1 MDLFASGKAASSLS
15 SRGEIGSIEE
25 PRGRLPRNK
34 AILLLFRSLEL
45 SIQIILFE
53 LLWKYWSKKLN
64 SEYVF
69 D

>member
-25 PRGRLPRNK
+25 PRARLPGNK
-34 AILLLFRSLEL
+34 AILLLFRSLGL

-53 LLWKYWSKKLN
+53 LLRK
-64 SEYVF
+64 
-69 D
+69 